1 MNKYCPAKVNAE
13 QAIPKGLTGLRLTD
27 DTDWRFRFKL
37 PQSLFMRCFLSV
49 VLLITSL
56 SLSAQKKEENKIK
69 QILAEQTKAWNNGNI
84 EGFMQG
90 YWKNDSLMF
99 IGKSGVTRGWQQTL
113 ENYKKGY
120 PDTAAMGK
128 LSFDLITV
136 KKLSPEY
143 FFVVG
148 KWMLKRSIGDVSGHY
163 NLLFRKI
170 KGAWVIIA
178 DHSS

>member
-1 MNKYCPAKVNAE
+1 MNLFLLCISCMFMTVASTQKSDEAK
-13 QAIPKGLTGLRLTD
+13 IRHLLT
-27 DTDWRFRFKL
+27 
-37 PQSLFMRCFLSV
+37 
-49 VLLITSL
+49 
-56 SLSAQKKEENKIK
+56 AQTE
-69 QILAEQTKAWNNGNI
+69 AWNKGDI
-84 EGFMQG
+84 EGFMQT
-90 YWKNDSLMF
+90 YWKSDSLMF

-128 LSFDLITV
+128 LSFDVIQV
-136 KKLSPEY
+136 KNLSPEY

-163 NLLFRKI
+163 NLLMRKI
-170 KGAWVIIA
+170 KGRWVIIA